1 MAENSN
7 TKRKK
12 TTKKEKATTATKTK
26 KKATKRTTVAG
37 NWKLKKPMSNEDL
50 KKFLSGVVRGEI
62 KDFAGLDPSLDVRI
76 KAAKELM
83 TINANEEAMEHATTE
98 YRKYKQRTISDV
110 ERDYLFSIKEI
121 ENSGKKK

>member
-12 TTKKEKATTATKTK
+12 TTKKEKATTTTKTK

-83 TINANEEAMEHATTE
+83 TINANEEAMEHAPETKVKVVIEDTTSTELKNLDKDLHDNE
-98 YRKYKQRTISDV
+98 Y
-110 ERDYLFSIKEI
+110 
-121 ENSGKKK
+121 EN

>member
-83 TINANEEAMEHATTE
+83 TINTNEEAMENVPETKVTVVIEDTTSTELKNLDKDLHDNE
-98 YRKYKQRTISDV
+98 Y
-110 ERDYLFSIKEI
+110 
-121 ENSGKKK
+121 EN

>member
-12 TTKKEKATTATKTK
+12 TTKKEKATTTKTK

-83 TINANEEAMEHATTE
+83 TINTNEEAMDHVPETKVTVVIEDTTSTELKNLDKDLHDNE
-98 YRKYKQRTISDV
+98 Y
-110 ERDYLFSIKEI
+110 
-121 ENSGKKK
+121 EN

>member
-12 TTKKEKATTATKTK
+12 TTKKEKTTTATKTK

-83 TINANEEAMEHATTE
+83 TINANEEAMDHIPETKVKVVIQDTTSTELKNLDKDLHDNE
-98 YRKYKQRTISDV
+98 Y
-110 ERDYLFSIKEI
+110 
-121 ENSGKKK
+121 EN

>member
-12 TTKKEKATTATKTK
+12 TTKKEKATTTTKTK

-83 TINANEEAMEHATTE
+83 TINTNEEAMDHVPETKVTVVIEDTTSTELKNLDKDLHDNE
-98 YRKYKQRTISDV
+98 Y
-110 ERDYLFSIKEI
+110 
-121 ENSGKKK
+121 EN

>member
-12 TTKKEKATTATKTK
+12 TTKKEKTTTATKTK
-26 KKATKRTTVAG
+26 KKATKRTKVAG

-83 TINANEEAMEHATTE
+83 TINANEEAMEHVPETKVKVVIEDTTSTELKNLDKDLHDNE
-98 YRKYKQRTISDV
+98 Y
-110 ERDYLFSIKEI
+110 
-121 ENSGKKK
+121 EN

>member
-12 TTKKEKATTATKTK
+12 TTKKEKATTTTKTK

-83 TINANEEAMEHATTE
+83 TINTNEEAMDHIPETKVTVVIEDTTSTELKNLDKDLHDNE
-98 YRKYKQRTISDV
+98 Y
-110 ERDYLFSIKEI
+110 
-121 ENSGKKK
+121 EN

>member
-12 TTKKEKATTATKTK
+12 TTKKEKASTTTKTK

-83 TINANEEAMEHATTE
+83 TINTNEEAMENVPETKVTVVIEDTTSTELKNLDKDLHDNE
-98 YRKYKQRTISDV
+98 Y
-110 ERDYLFSIKEI
+110 
-121 ENSGKKK
+121 EN

>member
-12 TTKKEKATTATKTK
+12 TTKKEKTTTATKTK

-83 TINANEEAMEHATTE
+83 TINANEEAMEHAPETKVKVVIEDTTSTELKNLDKDLHDNE
-98 YRKYKQRTISDV
+98 Y
-110 ERDYLFSIKEI
+110 
-121 ENSGKKK
+121 EN

>member
-7 TKRKK
+7 TKIKK
-12 TTKKEKATTATKTK
+12 NTKKEKTTTATKTK
-26 KKATKRTTVAG
+26 KKATKRTKVAG

-83 TINANEEAMEHATTE
+83 TINANEEAMEHVPETKVKVVIEDTTSTELKNLDKDLHDNE
-98 YRKYKQRTISDV
+98 Y
-110 ERDYLFSIKEI
+110 
-121 ENSGKKK
+121 EN